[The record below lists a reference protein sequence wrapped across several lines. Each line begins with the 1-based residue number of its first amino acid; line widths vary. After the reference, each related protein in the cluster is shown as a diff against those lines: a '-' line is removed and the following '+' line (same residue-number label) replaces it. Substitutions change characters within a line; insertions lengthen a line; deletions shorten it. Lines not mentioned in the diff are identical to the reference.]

1 MFQLD
6 QKQPHTKLI
15 RHTYLCGN
23 NLREISLPNCRIF
36 VDNFAALSD
45 NGELPK
51 DNAEIREAIK
61 DIIVVYCN
69 KKDYESKKNYDWEQL
84 KYF

>member
-1 MFQLD
+1 
-6 QKQPHTKLI
+6 
-15 RHTYLCGN
+15 
-23 NLREISLPNCRIF
+23 
-36 VDNFAALSD
+36 LSD

-61 DIIVVYCN
+61 DIIVAYCN